1 VKAGTVDL
9 NRKWHEAEAP
19 DAQHASVFGGNRSA
33 NEFVFLT
40 SRQQREV
47 LVSEPQQSEWR
58 AFPLPSRTAEVT
70 SIALDPFDAERLY
83 VGTLGEGVF
92 VYQGRS
98 AKVETAKKTAQAGDV
113 GGAGTN

>member
-1 VKAGTVDL
+1 M
-9 NRKWHEAEAP
+9 
-19 DAQHASVFGGNRSA
+19 
-33 NEFVFLT
+33 
-40 SRQQREV
+40 
-47 LVSEPQQSEWR
+47 SEPQQSEWR

-92 VYQGRS
+92 VYEGKS
-98 AKVETAKKTAQAGDV
+98 AKYDAEKKTVQAAV